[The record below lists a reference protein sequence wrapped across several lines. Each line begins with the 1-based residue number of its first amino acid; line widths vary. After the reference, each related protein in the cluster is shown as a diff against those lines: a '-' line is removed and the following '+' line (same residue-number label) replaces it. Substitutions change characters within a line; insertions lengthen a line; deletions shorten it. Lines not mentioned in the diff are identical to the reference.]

1 MMKLGRRG
9 LSFSVATAVI
19 AFLSCSTSNN
29 NKNGGGG
36 VGVVNAVL
44 YGDEIYQDVPG
55 GKFWAFYTQGIAI
68 IDPES
73 CTIETTIVTDHNG
86 DDLPVSW
93 NDGIYMQNAAAAVEN
108 GGNNEGYIM
117 IGSRVDETNAL
128 GDVISHAY
136 AISTTDRKV
145 VAKIEVG

>member
-1 MMKLGRRG
+1 MMMKLGRRG
-9 LSFSVATAVI
+9 LSFSVATAVV

-29 NKNGGGG
+29 
-36 VGVVNAVL
+36 VVNAVL
-44 YGDEIYQDVPG
+44 YGDEIYQDIPG

>member
-1 MMKLGRRG
+1 MMMKLGRRG
-9 LSFSVATAVI
+9 LSFSVATAVV

-29 NKNGGGG
+29 
-36 VGVVNAVL
+36 VVNAVL

>member
-1 MMKLGRRG
+1 MMLMKLGRG
-9 LSFSVATAVI
+9 LSFGVTAVI
-19 AFLSCSTSNN
+19 AFLSCSTSNKN
-29 NKNGGGG
+29 NGCG

-44 YGDEIYQDVPG
+44 YGDEIYQDIPG

-73 CTIETTIVTDHNG
+73 CTIETNITKDHNE

-93 NDGIYMQNAAAAVEN
+93 NDGIYMQNTAVN
-108 GGNNEGYIM
+108 GNNEGYIM

-128 GDVISHAY
+128 GDVVSHAY

-145 VAKIEVG
+145 VAKTEVG